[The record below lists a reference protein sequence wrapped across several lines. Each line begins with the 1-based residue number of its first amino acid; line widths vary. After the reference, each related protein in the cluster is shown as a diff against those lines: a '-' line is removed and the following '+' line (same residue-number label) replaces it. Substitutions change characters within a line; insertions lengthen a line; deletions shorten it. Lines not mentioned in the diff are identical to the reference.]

1 MNGTIER
8 VAKVVGDGEF
18 LTSRR
23 CRDCRLQ
30 RHRESHLMDGNKLD
44 HAVHDMEIDTIQQRD
59 AGIKPRNIYDKS
71 SRTVAQAEERIR
83 DIDRKYKQD
92 LQELPAKQFTHI
104 AILAGVWLGTCVSL
118 YVMGW
123 LIGWVIRGFRPKA
136 A

>member
-1 MNGTIER
+1 MERLNGWQRLWVIVGFLLAVGAVIVAFNAIE
-8 VAKVVGDGEF
+8 
-18 LTSRR
+18 T
-23 CRDCRLQ
+23 
-30 RHRESHLMDGNKLD
+30 ESHLMDGNKLD
-44 HAVHDMEIDTIQQRD
+44 HAVHDMEIDTIQQRN
-59 AGIKPRNIYDKS
+59 AGIKPRNIYEQS

-83 DIDRKYKQD
+83 DIDWKYKQD